1 MKTRRISLALPL
13 LFVVVMLSASLTGC
27 AAGSFIGYKWFP
39 DYPKDETD
47 TMEIPGIEQDVQ
59 VYFDEYGIAHIEA
72 QNEKDLL
79 IAIGFTQSRARFF
92 AMDAMRRFARGR
104 VSELVGVQKFMSGD
118 TLDFDM
124 SMRGWG
130 IDKDCIED
138 VKQLDPE
145 VRELLQA
152 YTDGIN
158 YALEEYL
165 PLEYRLLRVDPEPW
179 TLEDTFAM
187 GRLNA
192 WSVTHNWHQEA
203 SRLILALHG
212 GAARSE
218 EIYPSKF
225 WPGGTSAPDQEID
238 ATLLPA
244 IPEELLEMLPP
255 RPYKAWESGNETAQ
269 RTLPGDVA
277 QIMSASNAWVVA
289 GDYSASGKPVL
300 ANDPHLSHFIPS
312 MMLQQHLKA
321 PGLDVIG
328 ETIAGVPYILSGHN
342 GNVAWGITSAVGD
355 AVDLY
360 VEKVN
365 PENADEVLTPEGYKP
380 IIKQEHV
387 IRYIEDGDMME
398 KKVVIRQSP
407 NGPIMNDMYP
417 NLFPEWAPLVAI
429 KWSNTGLGAGVA
441 NLGKANRAKTV
452 EELRVG
458 MAGIVTP
465 ISMFNAADNQGTI
478 AVFATGSIPER
489 DSHLG
494 TFPVPGWVDK
504 YQWKGLRPP
513 LEMPLAE
520 KTSGYFA
527 HGNNLYRNPLH
538 SERFF
543 QIDSAPSYRVD
554 RIHELLAQR
563 QDHNLGSMAKI
574 QGDVKLMRA
583 ARLMPKMLEDLNSCS
598 GLSPKEQEVLKVLN
612 AWDYEATADSVATL
626 VFYSVYREA
635 YFEALR
641 DEVDEKA
648 FDFLVGQRYSTN
660 AADLWYDNPNHVV
673 WDHRGTAALETR
685 KDVVVP
691 AFKKAVADLAKTYG
705 EDITAWKWGEAHY
718 LHVKHLFGSKESLAD
733 FVNLKRSPAAG
744 GLDSVWKSHFDLGH
758 PETPFKATAGPVFR
772 MVVDLGDPDHGKWI
786 SDTGVSAW
794 PGSPHYDDQHDKW
807 LKEEF
812 IPMMYNWDE
821 IKANAKGVLTLKKV
835 D

>member
-1 MKTRRISLALPL
+1 MKTRRFPLVLSL
-13 LFVVVMLSASLTGC
+13 LFVVVTAVSLSGC
-27 AAGSFIGYKWFP
+27 AAGSFLWYKSFP

-47 TMEIPGIEQDVQ
+47 TLEIPGLDQEVS

-79 IAIGFTQSRARFF
+79 RAIGFTQSRARFF
-92 AMDAMRRFARGR
+92 AMDVMRRFARGR
-104 VSELVGVQKFMSGD
+104 VSELVGVQKFMSSD
-118 TLDFDM
+118 TLEFDT

-130 IDKDCIED
+130 IDKDCVED

-145 VRELLQA
+145 IRELSQA
-152 YTDGIN
+152 YVDGIN
-158 YALEEYL
+158 YALEKYK

-203 SRLILALHG
+203 SRLVLALHG

-218 EIYPSKF
+218 KIYPSQF
-225 WPGGTSAPDQEID
+225 WPGGTSAPDQDVD

-244 IPEELLEMLPP
+244 IVDEMREMLPP
-255 RPYKAWESGNETAQ
+255 RPYKAWESKNETAA
-269 RTLPGDVA
+269 RTLPGEIA

-312 MMLQQHLKA
+312 MFLQQHLKA

-328 ETIAGVPYILSGHN
+328 ATIAGVPYILSGHN
-342 GNVAWGITSAVGD
+342 GHVAWGITSAVGD

-365 PENADEVLTPEGYKP
+365 PDNPDEILTPEGYKP
-380 IIKQEHV
+380 IFKEEHV
-387 IRYIEDGDMME
+387 IRYLEDGEMKE
-398 KKVVIRQSP
+398 KSVVIRKSP
-407 NGPIMNDMYP
+407 NGPIMNDFYP
-417 NLFPEWAPLVAI
+417 NMFPEWAPLVAI
-429 KWSNTGLGAGVA
+429 KWSSTGLGEGVA

-452 EELRVG
+452 EELREG

-465 ISMFNAADNQGTI
+465 ISMFNACDDQGNI

-489 DSHLG
+489 DSYLG
-494 TFPVPGWVDK
+494 TFPVPGWVDT

-513 LEMPLAE
+513 LEMPLAT
-520 KTSGYFA
+520 KNTGYFA

-543 QIDSAPSYRVD
+543 QIDSGPSYRVD

-563 QDHNLGSMAKI
+563 KDHNRESLAKI
-574 QGDVKLMRA
+574 QGDVKLLRA
-583 ARLMPKMLEDLNSCS
+583 ARLLPKMLEDLNACTE
-598 GLSPKEQEVLKVLN
+598 LTPKEQSVLKILTD
-612 AWDYEATADSVATL
+612 WDYEAKADSSATL
-626 VFYSVYREA
+626 VFYTLYREA
-635 YFEALR
+635 YFAALR

-660 AADLWYDNPNHVV
+660 AADLWYDDPNHVV

-685 KDVVVP
+685 KDVVV
-691 AFKKAVADLAKTYG
+691 ASFKKTVDDLTKSYG
-705 EDITAWKWGEAHY
+705 EDPTAWKWGEVHY
-718 LHVKHLFGSKESLAD
+718 LHVKHLFGSKEALAD
-733 FVNLKRSPAAG
+733 YVNLDRVPAAG

-758 PETPFKATAGPVFR
+758 PETPFKATAGPVYR
-772 MVVDLGDPDHGKWI
+772 MVVDLGDPKHGWFI

-794 PGSPHYDDQHDKW
+794 PGSPHYDDQHGKW

-812 IPMMYNWDE
+812 IPMLYDWDE
-821 IKANAKGVLTLKKV
+821 IKAQAKAVLTLKKAE
-835 D
+835 